1 MFINENNYNI
11 NTLGMMNELRE
22 IIFKNLYSDSNCIKS
37 LIEIIPKYIECLSV
51 DYDPQFYTITIKIKK
66 TALRKM
72 YGRSFYHI
80 PQFYYKFI
88 PNIFTEFLINNLNIR
103 AKLIQA
109 LGERY
114 QDPYEELN
122 KILLHKDLFIN
133 LCQVSCLSDNII
145 VIKL

>member
-1 MFINENNYNI
+1 MFINENNYST
-11 NTLGMMNELRE
+11 NTLSTMNDLRE
-22 IIFKNLYSDSNCIKS
+22 IIFKNLYTDPDCINR
-37 LIEIIPKYIECLSV
+37 LMGIIPKYIECLSV

-66 TALRKM
+66 TALRKT

-80 PQFYYKFI
+80 PQFYYQFI
-88 PNIFTEFLINNLNIR
+88 PNIFIEFLINDLNIR
-103 AKLIQA
+103 GKLIQA
-109 LGERY
+109 IGEKY

-122 KILLHKDLFIN
+122 RILMFKESFIN